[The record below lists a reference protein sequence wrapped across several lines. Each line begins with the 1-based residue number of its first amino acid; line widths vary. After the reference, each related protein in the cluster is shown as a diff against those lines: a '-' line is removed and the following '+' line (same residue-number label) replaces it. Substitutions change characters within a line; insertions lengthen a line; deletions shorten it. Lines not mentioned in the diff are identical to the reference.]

1 MISVKK
7 YQPEY
12 ADGWNN
18 FVENSKN
25 GIFLFH
31 RKYMEYHQHRF
42 EDASLIFYKKNK
54 VVAVFP
60 ANVMGNVVY
69 SHQGLTFGGLILA
82 KKITTP
88 EVFEVYN
95 LLKKQY
101 QSLSFEKI
109 IYKKIPTIFSEIA
122 SEEDLYAMFLD
133 DAVLFRR
140 DLSSVINLQNAIN
153 FSETKKQNVRKGK
166 AKKLQVR
173 EIFEANLFWELLEKT
188 LQKFDV
194 KPVHTLQE
202 IDYLRSSF
210 PENIKFFGVY
220 DSEKLLA
227 GTVIYQ
233 FKNVVHTQYMASS
246 VEGKK
251 IGALD
256 YLIFELLKKYADS
269 EKYFSFGISTE
280 NNGRDLNEG
289 LLLQKEMFGAR
300 ALVLD
305 HYEINLISKR

>member
-7 YQPEY
+7 YQSEY
-12 ADGWNN
+12 AGDWNN

-31 RKYMEYHQHRF
+31 RKYMEYHQDRF
-42 EDASLIFYKKNK
+42 EDASVIFYKKNK
-54 VVAVFP
+54 LVAIFP
-60 ANVMGNVVY
+60 ANISQDIVY

-82 KKITTP
+82 ENIKTP
-88 EVFEVYN
+88 DVLEMYN
-95 LLKKQY
+95 SLKKHY
-101 QSLSFEKI
+101 QSLGFQKI
-109 IYKKIPTIFSEIA
+109 IYKKIPGVFSEIA

-133 DAVLFRR
+133 DANLFRR
-140 DLSSVINLQNAIN
+140 DLSSVINLQKAIN
-153 FSETKKQNVRKGK
+153 FSETKKQNVKK
-166 AKKLQVR
+166 CEAKKLQLR
-173 EIFEANLFWELLEKT
+173 EIFEAGLFWELLEKT

-194 KPVHTLQE
+194 KPVHTSQE
-202 IDYLRSSF
+202 INYLRTSF
-210 PENIKFFGVY
+210 PESIKIFGIY
-220 DSEKLLA
+220 ESEKLLA

-246 VEGKK
+246 VEGKA

-256 YLIFELLKKYADS
+256 FLIFELLKKYAVT

-289 LLLQKEMFGAR
+289 LLLQKEMFGAK
-300 ALVLD
+300 AIVLD
-305 HYEINLISKR
+305 HYEINLTSKR